1 MFILGTIKDVV
12 NNFPVF
18 RNSCR
23 RCTIKKAFLK
33 ISQNSQENTCIGASF
48 LIKLQASDT
57 VTFCEFLKILRT
69 ALFTDPLWW
78 LLLNSFKAT
87 SFQSNWVATSA
98 KQNYIIYVLISLIL
112 IKCILRQR
120 I

>member
-18 RNSCR
+18 RNSCW
-23 RCTIKKAFLK
+23 RCTIKKA
-33 ISQNSQENTCIGASF
+33 SCIGVSF

-112 IKCILRQR
+112 IKRILRQR